1 MRIYRSPHRYY
12 HLRIDRDMWGKRVLI
27 RTWGGLQNRLGGMD
41 IEPMTRGRLREIDRE
56 RVARGYQRLIRS

>member
-1 MRIYRSPHRYY
+1 
-12 HLRIDRDMWGKRVLI
+12 
-27 RTWGGLQNRLGGMD
+27 MD